1 MVGASPSLVCMQL
14 WVINSPTQTPPCS
27 LPLAP
32 PSHHPLTGK
41 SPAPVQPTTLSP
53 DRADL
58 GGGGSQRPRGVSWDQ
73 PSTLFP
79 RLPLFLGKIS
89 NLR

>member
-1 MVGASPSLVCMQL
+1 MVGAPLSLVCMQL

-41 SPAPVQPTTLSP
+41 SPAPVQPTTL
-53 DRADL
+53 RLTELILEEGEANGL
-58 GGGGSQRPRGVSWDQ
+58 GE
-73 PSTLFP
+73 
-79 RLPLFLGKIS
+79 
-89 NLR
+89 